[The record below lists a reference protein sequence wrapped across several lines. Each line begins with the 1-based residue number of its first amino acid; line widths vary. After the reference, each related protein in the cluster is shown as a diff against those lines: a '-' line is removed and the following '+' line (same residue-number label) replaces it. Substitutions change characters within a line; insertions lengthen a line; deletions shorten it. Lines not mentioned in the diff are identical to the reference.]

1 MTRADHG
8 PSGRYAAAR
17 FRCCRRP
24 APSTYVSSKA
34 GCRITPIRMRAHAPS
49 TWSCAI
55 RSRASED
62 AAVAED
68 RACWIRSAA
77 AAQSAPVSE
86 QAIQLQTGR
95 PTPNR
100 NVRSRTAS
108 SIRPRHVPPVRRN
121 MRHLAIPPS
130 STDVSVAKAAAR
142 HTNPAI
148 QNIARA
154 ATWAADGH
162 VLGTVAAAVWLLSR
176 LGNSRRRAVANH
188 LAVTVAAAVI
198 VPKILKQVVE
208 RTRPDRV
215 VVGPHRRGV
224 KTSGNPHD
232 SFPSGHS
239 VHIGAV
245 VSALSRVYPKHAT
258 VFRATGAML
267 ACTRVGVLA
276 HWTTDVVAGL
286 TMGIALESGVA
297 QILDP
302 HV

>member
-1 MTRADHG
+1 
-8 PSGRYAAAR
+8 
-17 FRCCRRP
+17 
-24 APSTYVSSKA
+24 
-34 GCRITPIRMRAHAPS
+34 
-49 TWSCAI
+49 
-55 RSRASED
+55 
-62 AAVAED
+62 
-68 RACWIRSAA
+68 
-77 AAQSAPVSE
+77 
-86 QAIQLQTGR
+86 
-95 PTPNR
+95 
-100 NVRSRTAS
+100 
-108 SIRPRHVPPVRRN
+108 